1 MLKQSAWLASLA
13 DTRNFLAHKYGVD
26 IGDVKTAEVGAATA
40 GRVVQ
45 ASGNTALLSALQA
58 SSDNPVLV
66 AEVRAL
72 RLSLDNHDAN
82 RKAEA
87 TVVVPAVQQLNKTL
101 RMWDAD
107 GMPATRK
114 QEENA

>member
-1 MLKQSAWLASLA
+1 MP
-13 DTRNFLAHKYGVD
+13 
-26 IGDVKTAEVGAATA
+26 ATA